1 MRIRERAGRVIAM
14 PVAAPFPN
22 FPVHVLQTKRVGQ
35 LLRHPVR
42 VFLFDVVCV
51 CKKSR
56 MLLQVRLVIAETEGR
71 SGAATAGR
79 FPLGFSRQAIGPAF
93 HVTQR
98 FTERHSVG
106 PADVHRR
113 IVVAFPDV
121 VLSLQGFCSHD
132 FFPLSLSHLGAS
144 HVKRLAQGHLMPGFA
159 VVTVFFTGR

>member
-1 MRIRERAGRVIAM
+1 M
-14 PVAAPFPN
+14 PVAAPFPHIA
-22 FPVHVLQTKRVGQ
+22 VHVVQTKRVRQ

-42 VFLFDVVCV
+42 VFFFGFVCI
-51 CKKSR
+51 CRKPGI
-56 MLLQVRLVIAETEGR
+56 LLQVRLVIAETEGR
-71 SGAATAGR
+71 SGPATAGR

-98 FTERHSVG
+98 FAERHSVG

-113 IVVAFPDV
+113 VVVAFPDV
-121 VLSLQGFCSHD
+121 VLSLPGFCSHD